1 MRERTGAVQTQSH
14 NHHRATARPT
24 RHHHHRRHHTST
36 STSTPAS
43 SDTIHV
49 VHHALNIGAHGSN
62 ASPARDAASEPARKK
77 RRLSPRAS
85 DHKPLE
91 AFGFS
96 RTTQPKPP
104 TKITRDEPHGPL
116 QKTLNGVRSTLDVDE
131 NESLPPPVPTPVP
144 KRVTRSPAP
153 VPPAPTAPP
162 AREEKQTKKK
172 EEKRTLRSQD
182 EGPRLK
188 SELAV
193 YFPNYE
199 DVMFDVPAEDED
211 FLTVASTL
219 YIADDT
225 AKRKDGEPS
234 PAKSG
239 RADANGRRTSLNG
252 SRAPATRQRP
262 VSSMSNA
269 SPSVNLE
276 FLAKTS
282 SETPEDPL
290 TDAHFL
296 KSHNRAERKEK
307 QLRNIERER
316 AMHEKVQLDRLLDG
330 LQGHDWLR
338 VLGITGITDGE
349 AKKYERKR
357 KYFIAEVRA
366 LIGKFAQWKEQE
378 KKLRLRKEAAQAR
391 LDAID
396 EAAST
401 ASSIDPPS
409 SDLNASASRQL
420 QQETVNAVKAST
432 SKAKGRMSLYAPSPA
447 SRASTPVSDR
457 ADPVPRTMLPPSPEI
472 LMTSFYAKRHLRDA
486 ALSKS
491 RSTARNV
498 TAFGHPV
505 PDLDE
510 QEFALPREFVTPD
523 ALRSN
528 ARDRRRR
535 KRESTTATK

>member
-14 NHHRATARPT
+14 NHHRATATARPP

-36 STSTPAS
+36 SAPTAAS
-43 SDTIHV
+43 PDTIHV
-49 VHHALNIGAHGSN
+49 VHHALSIGAHGSN

-116 QKTLNGVRSTLDVDE
+116 QQTLNGVRSTLDVDE
-131 NESLPPPVPTPVP
+131 HDILPHPVSTPVS

-153 VPPAPTAPP
+153 VPPAPAPP
-162 AREEKQTKKK
+162 AKEKQTKKK

-211 FLTVASTL
+211 FLTVDSTL

-225 AKRKDGEPS
+225 AKRKDGELS

-239 RADANGRRTSLNG
+239 KADANGRRTSLNG
-252 SRAPATRQRP
+252 TLVPATRQRP

-269 SPSVNLE
+269 SPSVNLD

-290 TDAHFL
+290 TDAHFI

-357 KYFIAEVRA
+357 KYFIVEVRA

-432 SKAKGRMSLYAPSPA
+432 SKTKGKMSLYGPLPA
-447 SRASTPVSDR
+447 SRASTPICPP
-457 ADPVPRTMLPPSPEI
+457 DPVPRTMLPPSPEI
-472 LMTSFYAKRHLRDA
+472 PMTSFYAKRHLRDA

-510 QEFALPREFVTPD
+510 QEFALPKEFVTPD